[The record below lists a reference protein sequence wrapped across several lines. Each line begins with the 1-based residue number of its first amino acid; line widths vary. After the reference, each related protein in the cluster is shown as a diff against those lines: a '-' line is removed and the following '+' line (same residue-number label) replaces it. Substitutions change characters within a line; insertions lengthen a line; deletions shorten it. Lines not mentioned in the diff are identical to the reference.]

1 VSRSSFVSKLFCR
14 HGGQRGPRRWN
25 RVSGKKHQRQLWMP
39 LLLIAVAYPAFSQK
53 VAVGYDKTI
62 DFSRYKTYVI
72 PKPSMQP
79 TRPVLY
85 STVMGAIYNELKA
98 KHFEASDTSGD
109 LILICTGGMELGTN
123 IAAGVPILPTYS
135 GPPPS
140 VNATMWT
147 GAAGPDNLRSAPYV
161 PEGNL
166 MLTFV
171 DPNLHKIV
179 WSGTV
184 TQKLDIEQKNDSLKR
199 VEKAISKLLQKF
211 PPNNK

>member
-1 VSRSSFVSKLFCR
+1 MSE
-14 HGGQRGPRRWN
+14 
-25 RVSGKKHQRQLWMP
+25 KKHRRQLWIS
-39 LLLIAVAYPAFSQK
+39 LLLFAVVCPAFSQK
-53 VAVGYDKTI
+53 VEVGYDKTI
-62 DFSRYKTYVI
+62 DFSRYKTYTI

-79 TRPVLY
+79 TRPLLY

-98 KHFEASDTSGD
+98 RHFEASDSGGD
-109 LILICTGGMELGTN
+109 LVLICTGGMEFGTN
-123 IAAGVPILPTYS
+123 VAAGVPILPTYS

-147 GAAGPDNLRSAPYV
+147 GAAGPDNLRTAPYV

-171 DPNLHKIV
+171 DPNMHKIV

-199 VEKAISKLLQKF
+199 VEKAISKLLKKF

>member
-1 VSRSSFVSKLFCR
+1 M
-14 HGGQRGPRRWN
+14 
-25 RVSGKKHQRQLWMP
+25 SGKKHQRQLWMP

-171 DPNLHKIV
+171 DPNLHKII

-184 TQKLDIEQKNDSLKR
+184 SQKLDMEQKNDSLKR
-199 VEKAISKLLQKF
+199 VEKAISKLLKKF